1 MDEEIPEKGFEYE
14 VSSCQVEVENQ
25 APLPSPSIRTTNMQT
40 DGIKPLSGKPYF
52 HVIISKSHLRPRYA
66 VGPSSNI
73 CSTLPFVAVPTILN
87 CRGKSWEMIYN
98 GQKQGQNRCKQFDTN
113 GWGNF
118 VKDNNLKFGD
128 ACVFELMENS
138 KDKIV
143 FEVQILRGNPP
154 FELSGIGESRE
165 EPIFLSEFPGTG
177 ERDAPFVID

>member
-1 MDEEIPEKGFEYE
+1 MSSSGR
-14 VSSCQVEVENQ
+14 VSNCQVEVENQ
-25 APLPSPSIRTTNMQT
+25 APLPPPSVRTTNMQT

-52 HVIISKSHLRPRYA
+52 HVIIYKTQLRPRYA

-98 GQKQGQNRCKQFDTN
+98 GQNRGKLFDSN

-118 VKDNNLKFGD
+118 VKDNNLKLGD
-128 ACVFELMENS
+128 ACVFELMEHS

-143 FEVQILRGNPP
+143 FEVQILRGNSP
-154 FELSGIGESRE
+154 FEFSGIGDSEE
-165 EPIFLSEFPGTG
+165 EPIVLSEFPGTG